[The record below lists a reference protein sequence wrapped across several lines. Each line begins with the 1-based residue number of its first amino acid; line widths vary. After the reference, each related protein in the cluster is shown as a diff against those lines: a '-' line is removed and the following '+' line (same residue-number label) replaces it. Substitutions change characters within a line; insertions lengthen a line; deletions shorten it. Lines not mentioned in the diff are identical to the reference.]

1 MGYKVNQVR
10 QVYVAN
16 KVELA
21 TGFGPSDHLPEKG
34 DLGEA
39 KLFINDENGYMYFEY
54 RTHGG
59 VVRSD
64 EISLSSI
71 NKIRLTKK
79 EQLRHH
85 KDCYKITIPAK
96 SNKANENV
104 TVHIDIFG
112 SYTNTQLNKITE
124 SITFDYKDDSS
135 LDNDNF
141 LLAVLD
147 LAKRIYEIR
156 ENVVQVSI
164 DTSGTP
170 DTIGTLVEVKHD
182 MTLDQLKDAVS
193 AGINGIVIKEN
204 QTFFYNPAHSAP
216 TYRLSFK
223 PRVTMTFAEDNAGI
237 VCKRVKLDYT
247 NADNYEING
256 PVVADME
263 RFHFGFRGDE
273 YQGLGHGYHTP
284 VGMVADPTQEYDAL
298 DIHYAFLGSGAQTFR
313 SEKDITIYGK
323 HDELKAL
330 VEGKLKEAIKKEL
343 HPVKD
348 GSPIFEEC

>member
-39 KLFINDENGYMYFEY
+39 KLFINDEGGYMYFEY
-54 RTHGG
+54 RTHNG
-59 VVRSD
+59 VVRTD
-64 EISLSSI
+64 EIPLASI

-85 KDCYKITIPAK
+85 KDCYKITIPATSTVEK
-96 SNKANENV
+96 QNV
-104 TVHIDIFG
+104 DIYVDIFG
-112 SYTNTQLNKITE
+112 IYTNTQLNKITE
-124 SITFDYKDDSS
+124 SINFNYDQSFN

-147 LAKRIYEIR
+147 LAKRLYQIR
-156 ENVVQVSI
+156 ENAVQVFI
-164 DTSGTP
+164 DTAGTK

-182 MTLDQLKDAVS
+182 MTFDQLKA
-193 AGINGIVIKEN
+193 AATAINGLVLKEN

-223 PRVTMTFAEDNAGI
+223 PRVMMTGASDNTNI

-273 YQGLGHGYHTP
+273 YQGLGQGYKLP

-298 DIHYAFLGSGAQTFR
+298 DIHYAHLGSGTQTFR
-313 SEKDITIYGK
+313 SEKDITLYGK
-323 HDELKAL
+323 YDELKAL
-330 VEGKLKEAIKKEL
+330 LDGKFKDAIKKEL
-343 HPVKD
+343 HPAKD
-348 GSPIFEEC
+348 GVAILDEC

>member
-10 QVYVAN
+10 QVYVVN

-21 TGFGPSDHLPEKG
+21 TGFGPTDHLPEKG

-39 KLFINDENGYMYFEY
+39 KLFINDEHGYMYFEY
-54 RTHGG
+54 RTHNG
-59 VVRSD
+59 VVRTD
-64 EISLSSI
+64 EIPLASI

-85 KDCYKITIPAK
+85 KDCYKITIPAT
-96 SNKANENV
+96 SLAPNQDV
-104 TVHIDIFG
+104 TVNVDIFG

-124 SITFDYKDDSS
+124 SINFNYDVNSS
-135 LDNDNF
+135 LVQQSF

-147 LAKRIYEIR
+147 LAKRLYEQR
-156 ENVVQVSI
+156 ENAIQVFI
-164 DTSGTP
+164 DTAGTP

-182 MTLDQLKDAVS
+182 MTFDDLS
-193 AGINGIVIKEN
+193 AAATAINGIVLKEN
-204 QTFFYNPAHSAP
+204 QTFYYNPAHSAP

-223 PRVTMTFAEDNAGI
+223 PRVTMSSYEDNPHI

-273 YQGLGHGYHTP
+273 YQGLGHGYKIP

-298 DIHYAFLGSGAQTFR
+298 DIHYAHLGSGNQTYR
-313 SEKDITIYGK
+313 SEKDITLYGK

-330 VEGKLKEAIKKEL
+330 VEGKLKTAIKKEL
-343 HPVKD
+343 HPVKE
-348 GSPIFEEC
+348 GSPILDEC

>member
-39 KLFINDENGYMYFEY
+39 RLFINDEGGYMYFEY
-54 RTHGG
+54 RTHNG
-59 VVRSD
+59 VVRTD
-64 EISLSSI
+64 EIPLASI

-85 KDCYKITIPAK
+85 KDCYKITIPGA
-96 SNKANENV
+96 SNAPKQNV
-104 TVHIDIFG
+104 TLNVDIFG
-112 SYTNTQLNKITE
+112 VYTNTQLNKITE
-124 SITFDYKDDSS
+124 SINFDYDENSS
-135 LDNDNF
+135 LIHENF

-147 LAKRIYEIR
+147 LAKRLYNIR
-156 ENVVQVSI
+156 ENAVQVFI
-164 DTSGTP
+164 DTAGTP

-182 MTLDQLKDAVS
+182 MTFDQLNA
-193 AGINGIVIKEN
+193 AATAINGIVLKEN
-204 QTFFYNPAHSAP
+204 QTFYYNPAHSAP

-223 PRVTMTFAEDNAGI
+223 PRVNMSHAEDNTHI
-237 VCKRVKLDYT
+237 VAKHIKLDYT

-273 YQGLGHGYHTP
+273 YQGLGHGYKLP

-298 DIHYAFLGSGAQTFR
+298 DIHYAHLGSGTQTFR
-313 SEKDITIYGK
+313 SEKDITLYGK
-323 HDELKAL
+323 YDELKAL
-330 VEGKLKEAIKKEL
+330 LDGKFKDAIKKEL
-343 HPVKD
+343 HPAKD
-348 GSPIFEEC
+348 GVAILDEC